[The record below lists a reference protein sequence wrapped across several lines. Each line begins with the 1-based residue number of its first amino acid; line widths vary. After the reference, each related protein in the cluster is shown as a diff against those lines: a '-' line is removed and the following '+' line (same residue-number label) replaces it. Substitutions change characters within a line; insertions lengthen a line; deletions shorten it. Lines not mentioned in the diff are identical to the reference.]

1 MNKKIMA
8 SLVMISMILSMM
20 LSGCQ
25 LAVAEAG
32 NTREEDKLV
41 GVFVTED
48 YIDLFDFEAYVS
60 ENSNKWMQ
68 GGEVVM
74 DSKYEGRV
82 YGTIDEDNP
91 EDVVFES
98 YEGVLF
104 IDASYEK
111 NGESYSSV
119 GSSNQVTQ
127 VHISFN
133 DDGKEIEGTIF
144 AKNAPVILAVLN
156 PVYMTD
162 EGEIYF
168 TSGSGVSMGGEYGSG
183 GSMSM
188 FLTENH
194 TVLVGNIES
203 TESFKVK
210 INIESMYDTKY
221 YVLKQMDEH
230 DNQVIAEKIYSHDI
244 PSSIE
249 VNDKTDYMMLE
260 KIGMDQEGKPLV
272 ERQIIKDEY
281 FHIYFFNES
290 AFAEGHSIQLN
301 NWL

>member
-1 MNKKIMA
+1 MHKKIMA
-8 SLVMISMILSMM
+8 SLVMIPMILVM

-32 NTREEDKLV
+32 NTMEEDKLV
-41 GVFVTED
+41 GVFVTDD

-60 ENSNKWMQ
+60 ENSNKLMH

-74 DSKYEGRV
+74 ESKYEGRV
-82 YGTIDEDNP
+82 YGTINEANP

-104 IDASYEK
+104 IDASYEE

-168 TSGSGVSMGGEYGSG
+168 TSGSGVSMSGEYGSG

-188 FLTENH
+188 FLTENR
-194 TVLVGNIES
+194 TVLVCNSES

-210 INIESMYDTKY
+210 INVEGINDVKY
-221 YVLKQMDEH
+221 YVLKQMDDH
-230 DNQVIAEKIYSHDI
+230 DNQVIAEKIYAHDV

-249 VNDKTDYMMLE
+249 VSDQTKYMILE
-260 KIGMDQEGKPLV
+260 KIGTDQEGKPLV
-272 ERQIIKDEY
+272 ERQIINDDY
-281 FHIYFFNES
+281 FHIYFFKES

-301 NWL
+301 Y

>member
-1 MNKKIMA
+1 MNKKIMG
-8 SLVMISMILSMM
+8 SLVMLCMISVL

-60 ENSNKWMQ
+60 ENSNKLMQ

-74 DSKYEGRV
+74 DSKYKGRV
-82 YGTIDEDNP
+82 YGTIDEDHP
-91 EDVVFES
+91 EDVVFEG

-104 IDASYEK
+104 IDTSYEK
-111 NGESYSSV
+111 DGVIYSRV
-119 GSSNQVTQ
+119 GSGNQVSL
-127 VHISFN
+127 VHISVN
-133 DDGKEIEGTIF
+133 DEGNEIEGTIF
-144 AKNAPVILAVLN
+144 AKNAPVIMAVLN

-168 TSGSGVSMGGEYGSG
+168 TSGSGVSMGDENGGG

-188 FLTENH
+188 FLTENR
-194 TVLVGNIES
+194 TVLVGNSES

-210 INIESMYDTKY
+210 INVEGMDEVEY
-221 YVLKQMDEH
+221 YVLKQMDDY
-230 DNQVIAEKIYSHDI
+230 DNQVIAEKIYAHDV

-249 VNDKTDYMMLE
+249 VSNKTKYMMLE
-260 KIGMDQEGKPLV
+260 KIGTDQEGKPLV
-272 ERQIIKDEY
+272 ERQIINDDY
-281 FHIYFFNES
+281 FQVYFFNES
-290 AFAEGHSIQLN
+290 AFAEGYSIQLN
-301 NWL
+301 N